1 MAGALAEAGV
11 GLEEITDRVSVVAKA
26 MGECQLRARE
36 GQGRSRPTLDQEQ
49 VPRSS
54 TGGLP
59 GAVGGF
65 PGNGSFGCLSR
76 ASLPSLR

>member
-49 VPRSS
+49 VP
-54 TGGLP
+54 
-59 GAVGGF
+59 
-65 PGNGSFGCLSR
+65 
-76 ASLPSLR
+76 